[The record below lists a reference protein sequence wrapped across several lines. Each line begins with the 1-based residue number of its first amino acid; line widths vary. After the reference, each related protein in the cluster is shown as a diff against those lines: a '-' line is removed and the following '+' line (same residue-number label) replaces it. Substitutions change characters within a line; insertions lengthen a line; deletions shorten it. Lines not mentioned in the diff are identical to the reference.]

1 MGLLDSFFSKKDSQ
15 QKEPAPDYI
24 PPVTATKNPKAAEEL
39 AATAATLLQ
48 RGITSGSKDLMR
60 EALANADR
68 ALALDPDCYNAIQF
82 KVAILIML
90 DKDNRDNLLA
100 ALACSERALTLEK
113 ENASMW
119 FNKAGILENLGRY
132 EEAIAAYDRSLAC
145 TPRSPIGEG
154 GTLVAKGRTLGKM
167 GRADEAIALF
177 GRVPANDPS
186 YGEALEAR
194 GGLLE
199 KKGDRE
205 AALAAYREAGR
216 VFLSKRLDSDA
227 TECYNR
233 VLALDP
239 SDNEAL
245 FRKGASL
252 LNQSSRTHSPDLLAQ
267 ACACI
272 DAALAKDP
280 HHPGILT
287 AKGRCLLDMNN
298 IEQSLQ
304 MFDRALAIRP
314 SDYEALM
321 HKALALMRLMR
332 YDEALVVID
341 RICEAHPDSAAPW
354 SMKASIRAG
363 QGNYAEGLNDIDQAI
378 RRSERDPRHWETR
391 AQILRKL
398 GRTAAAEEAE
408 EAAKRYSW
416 FLHQ

>member
-39 AATAATLLQ
+39 AATAAALLQ

-145 TPRSPIGEG
+145 TSHPLDGQGRAI
-154 GTLVAKGRTLGKM
+154 VAKGRTLEKM
-167 GRADEAIALF
+167 GRADEALAVC

-186 YGEALEAR
+186 YGEALEAKGR
-194 GGLLE
+194 LFE
-199 KKGDRE
+199 KRGDRE

-216 VFLSKRLDSDA
+216 VFMNKRSDGSA
-227 TECYNR
+227 VECYDR

-239 SDNEAL
+239 ADNDAL
-245 FRKGASL
+245 YWKGAAL
-252 LNQSSRTHSPDLLAQ
+252 LNQFSRTHSPELFTQ

-272 DAALAKDP
+272 DRAIAKDP

-287 AKGRCLLDMNN
+287 AKGRCMLDMNN

-304 MFDRALAIRP
+304 LFDRALAIRP
-314 SDYEALM
+314 ADYEALM

-354 SMKASIRAG
+354 SMKASIRVN

-378 RRSERDPRHWETR
+378 KRSERDPRHWETR

-398 GRTAAAEEAE
+398 GRTAAAEESE
-408 EAAKRYSW
+408 EAVKRYSW
-416 FLHQ
+416 FLRQ